1 MFQFLYPDKEKKVCS
16 MTNQQTQDIA
26 DLLENYGQSIL
37 DLVADLRAASNADF
51 PEEPMMY
58 RQNEGKVT

>member
-1 MFQFLYPDKEKKVCS
+1 

-37 DLVADLRAASNADF
+37 DLVADLRAATHADF
-51 PEEPMMY
+51 PENGMMY
-58 RQNEGKVT
+58 RQNEGRET

>member
-1 MFQFLYPDKEKKVCS
+1 

-37 DLVADLRAASNADF
+37 DLVADLRAATHADF
-51 PEEPMMY
+51 PESDMMY
-58 RQNEGKVT
+58 RQNEGRET